1 VSFYEERVL
10 PHLTHLAMRQRV
22 LRPYRERVLAGA
34 QGRVLEIGI
43 GSGVNLPL
51 YSGAPREV
59 LGLEP
64 SLRLLSMAEG
74 MARQTGVP
82 VRLLEGSAESIPLD
96 DRSVDTVVMTW
107 TLCSILD
114 PDRALA
120 EMRRVLQPGGRLFF
134 VEHGEA
140 PDAWVRWWQ
149 DRLTPIWKRFGGGCH
164 LGRAIPRLI
173 EGGGFRIEHLAAG
186 YLKGRNP
193 TSYMFE
199 GSARP
204 L

>member
-1 VSFYEERVL
+1 MSFYQDRIL
-10 PHLTHLAMRQRV
+10 PHLTHLAMRQRI
-22 LRPYRERVLAGA
+22 LRPYRERVVAGA
-34 QGRVLEIGI
+34 AGRVLEIGI

-51 YSGAPREV
+51 YSRALREV
-59 LGLEP
+59 VGLEP
-64 SLRLLSMAEG
+64 SPRLLSMAERG
-74 MARQTGVP
+74 AERADLP

-96 DRSVDTVVMTW
+96 DASVDTVIMTW
-107 TLCSILD
+107 TLCSI
-114 PDRALA
+114 PDAGRALA
-120 EMRRVLQPGGRLFF
+120 EVRRVLRPGGRLLF

-140 PDAWVRWWQ
+140 PDAWIRWWQ
-149 DRLTPIWKRFGGGCH
+149 DRLTPMTKRFVGGCH
-164 LGRAIPRLI
+164 LGRPIRNLI
-173 EGGGFRIEHLAAG
+173 ERGGFRIEHLATG